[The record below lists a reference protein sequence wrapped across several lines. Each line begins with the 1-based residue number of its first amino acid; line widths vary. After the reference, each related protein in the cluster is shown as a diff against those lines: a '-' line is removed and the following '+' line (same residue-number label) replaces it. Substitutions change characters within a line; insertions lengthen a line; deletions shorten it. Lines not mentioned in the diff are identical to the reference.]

1 MKSLTKIFGVA
12 GLCVLTACSPNTEV
26 NITEE
31 SYSDLLDEPDFSYRI
46 FPYTN
51 IETQQPT
58 GHFALLVKEA
68 QTINQNAF
76 DKNGNRGVQT
86 CGAFRTIESAVN
98 DKGQISI
105 KYFGSIGMRSATY
118 ETEYVPV
125 DLSKDTIDRYE
136 TEIRGNYVPDLRL
149 ESGQFTFCE
158 FTPT

>member
-12 GLCVLTACSPNTEV
+12 GLCVLAACSPNTEV

-31 SYSDLLDEPDFSYRI
+31 SYSDLLDEPDFSYRL
-46 FPYTN
+46 FPYTD

-76 DKNGNRGVQT
+76 DKDGNRGVQT
-86 CGAFRTIESAVN
+86 CGAFRIIESAVN
-98 DKGQISI
+98 DKGQIAIEYS
-105 KYFGSIGMRSATY
+105 GSEGIRFQTY
-118 ETEYVPV
+118 ETQYVPV

-136 TEIRGNYVPDLRL
+136 TEMPGNSVPELSL
-149 ESGQFTFCE
+149 ESGKLTFCE